1 MMFAVPY
8 KVLVLDDSPTALR
21 MTQALLGRVGFDVVA
36 LDSAVHFFKS
46 LEREKPD
53 VVLVDVS
60 MPVIDGGSV
69 VAMSK
74 KAQTHRCPVLLYS
87 DRPDRE
93 LAALA
98 SQHGADGYVR
108 KSNDASSLKTAL
120 LQAMVKSKA
129 RPNFTPPPKPGGPM
143 PE

>member
-1 MMFAVPY
+1 
-8 KVLVLDDSPTALR
+8 
-21 MTQALLGRVGFDVVA
+21 
-36 LDSAVHFFKS
+36 
-46 LEREKPD
+46 
-53 VVLVDVS
+53 
-60 MPVIDGGSV
+60 
-69 VAMSK
+69 
-74 KAQTHRCPVLLYS
+74 VLLYS

-108 KSNDASSLKTAL
+108 KSNDASVLKTAL

-129 RPNFTPPPKPGGPM
+129 RTTFPPAPTKPGGPM

>member
-1 MMFAVPY
+1 MPY

-46 LEREKPD
+46 LEKEKPD

-69 VAMSK
+69 VAMAR
-74 KAQTHRCPVLLYS
+74 KAQIHRCPVLLYS
-87 DRPDRE
+87 DRSDKE
-93 LAALA
+93 LSALAA
-98 SQHGADGYVR
+98 QHGADGYVR
-108 KSNDASSLKTAL
+108 KTNDASVLKTVI
-120 LQAMVKSKA
+120 LQAMVKGKA
-129 RPNFTPPPKPGGPM
+129 RPIHTPPPKPG
-143 PE
+143 

>member
-1 MMFAVPY
+1 MPY

-21 MTQALLGRVGFDVVA
+21 MTQTLLGRVGFDVVA

-46 LEREKPD
+46 LEKEKPD

-69 VAMSK
+69 VAMSRK
-74 KAQTHRCPVLLYS
+74 GTQTHRCPVLLYS

-108 KSNDASSLKTAL
+108 KSNDASALKTAL
-120 LQAMVKSKA
+120 LQAMVKAKP
-129 RPNFTPPPKPGGPM
+129 RPQFTPPPKPGTPT

>member
-1 MMFAVPY
+1 VPY

-46 LEREKPD
+46 LEKEKPD

-69 VAMSK
+69 VAMSRK
-74 KAQTHRCPVLLYS
+74 GTQTHRCPVLLYS

-108 KSNDASSLKTAL
+108 KSNDASALKTAL
-120 LQAMVKSKA
+120 LQAMVKAKP
-129 RPNFTPPPKPGGPM
+129 RPQFTPPPKPGTPT

>member
-1 MMFAVPY
+1 MPY

-46 LEREKPD
+46 LEKEKPD

-69 VAMSK
+69 VAMSR

-87 DRPDRE
+87 DRSDRE
-93 LAALA
+93 LTALA
-98 SQHGADGYVR
+98 SQHGADGFVR
-108 KSNDASSLKTAL
+108 KTNDPSALKTAI
-120 LQAMVKSKA
+120 LQAMVKGKA
-129 RPNFTPPPKPGGPM
+129 RLTVTPAPSKPG
-143 PE
+143 

>member
-1 MMFAVPY
+1 MPY

-21 MTQALLGRVGFDVVA
+21 MTQTLLGRVGFDVVA
-36 LDSAVHFFKS
+36 IDSPALFFKS
-46 LEREKPD
+46 VEREKPD

-69 VAMSK
+69 VEMSR

-87 DRPDRE
+87 DRSDKE
-93 LAALA
+93 MAALV

-108 KSNDASSLKTAL
+108 KTSDSSALKTAIL
-120 LQAMVKSKA
+120 TALVKGKA
-129 RPNFTPPPKPGGPM
+129 RAQQTPPPKQG
-143 PE
+143 